1 MGWLNERLR
10 RQGKRISTNKKANAE
25 YWDKIDNA
33 IGFHVRACIYNTLE
47 YSLGDA
53 DEITAQTIEDIS
65 KEVGDIIIARLE
77 EHGAD
82 FPYVDEDF

>member
-1 MGWLNERLR
+1 MEHLNERLR
-10 RQGKRISTNKKANAE
+10 RQGKKISTNKKANAE

-33 IGFHVRACIYNTLE
+33 IGFHVRTCIYNVLE
-47 YSLGDA
+47 YSFGDT
-53 DEITAQTIEDIS
+53 DEITAQVIEDIS
-65 KEVGDIIIARLE
+65 KEVGDVIITSLE